1 MDNVVHYST
10 KQQKKLTYIYGAQDT
25 METQDAF
32 EVTRKR
38 KKGSRLLYRLAPG
51 RSGSVGAVIDDRG
64 RFLTDPQA
72 MSDYLRRHW
81 AEVFRA
87 KGIDQP
93 RLQAWLDEN
102 EQERGA
108 TATSHEDL
116 RHLRVRRRDVRKALK
131 RSNNSAP
138 GPDGIPY
145 GAWRALGET
154 AVEALFGAFGL
165 LV

>member
-1 MDNVVHYST
+1 M
-10 KQQKKLTYIYGAQDT
+10 A
-25 METQDAF
+25 
-32 EVTRKR
+32 
-38 KKGSRLLYRLAPG
+38 
-51 RSGSVGAVIDDRG
+51 
-64 RFLTDPQA
+64 
-72 MSDYLRRHW
+72 DYLRRHW

-93 RLQAWLDEN
+93 RLQAWLDEDA
-102 EQERGA
+102 QERGV
-108 TATSHEDL
+108 TAPSHEGL

-165 LV
+165 LVRDDGPACMRRDYPDFNESILFFLPKKASGATPHGMQAFEAGGFGP